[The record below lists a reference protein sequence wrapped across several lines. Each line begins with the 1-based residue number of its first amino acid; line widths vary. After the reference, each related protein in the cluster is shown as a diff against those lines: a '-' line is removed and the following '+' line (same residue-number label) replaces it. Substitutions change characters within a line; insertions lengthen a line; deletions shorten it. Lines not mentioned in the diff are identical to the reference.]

1 MKLSNFAVALSMAA
15 LLPTF
20 ANAGDNMDAFSA
32 SFDRDLNREYSV
44 RYVPSTLTNADPL
57 DMVNVALLS
66 GPDQVRV
73 SFERD
78 INRETVAFSTLPPGR
93 DADPLVAVNA
103 ALHCGSSGTINA
115 RITGD
120 LGYC

>member
-1 MKLSNFAVALSMAA
+1 MKLSNFAVALGLAA

-20 ANAGDNMDAFSA
+20 ANAGDNMDAISA

-44 RYVPSTLTNADPL
+44 RYVPSSVTTIDPL

-66 GPDQVRV
+66 EPDQVRA

-78 INRETVAFSTLPPGR
+78 LNREKVAFSTFPEGR
-93 DADPLVAVNA
+93 DADPLNE
-103 ALHCGSSGTINA
+103 INA
-115 RITGD
+115 VLRCGNSVTFNAGITGN
-120 LGYC
+120 LYC

>member
-20 ANAGDNMDAFSA
+20 ANAGDNMDTISA
-32 SFDRDLNREYSV
+32 SFDRDINREYSV

-57 DMVNVALLS
+57 DMVNVVLLS
-66 GPDQVRV
+66 GPDQVRA

-78 INRETVAFSTLPPGR
+78 LNRETVAFSVLPAGR
-93 DADPLVAVNA
+93 DADPLDAINA
-103 ALHCGSSGTINA
+103 ALRCGSSGTVNA
-115 RITGD
+115 AVTGNH
-120 LGYC
+120 GYC